1 MEPFYLYVFTHYPTQ
16 TRFVLLREMLQI
28 YAAFKPSRDRQ
39 HPIMNDQDQPI
50 QKLLRRRLDLVADV
64 SALTARVHKLIQEM
78 SGTEMEIL
86 RLQLALDQVPANN
99 ELIQALNEAEE
110 QASGIRSAQADCIVE
125 IEAAETAV
133 AEIDRLIAARGGK
146 S

>member
-1 MEPFYLYVFTHYPTQ
+1 
-16 TRFVLLREMLQI
+16 
-28 YAAFKPSRDRQ
+28 
-39 HPIMNDQDQPI
+39 MNDQDQPI